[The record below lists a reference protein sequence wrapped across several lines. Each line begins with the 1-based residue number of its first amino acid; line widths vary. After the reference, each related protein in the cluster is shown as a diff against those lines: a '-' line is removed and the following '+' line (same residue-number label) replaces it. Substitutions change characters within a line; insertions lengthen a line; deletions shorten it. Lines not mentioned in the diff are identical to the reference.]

1 MSDRIFIDTNVLI
14 YLYSQEKE
22 KQQIVLSIFESEHT
36 FCISTHVM
44 MEFCNVLIKK
54 LKYPRNAVDIALE
67 DFKENFEILVV
78 DFQMIKH
85 ALRIQEQYQYS
96 FFDSLVLATAIVSN
110 CTRVYSEDMQHDQL
124 IDGMLRIWNPFV
136 VFRS

>member
-36 FCISTHVM
+36 FCISTHVI

-54 LKYPRNAVDIALE
+54 LKYPRNTVDIALE

-78 DFQMIKH
+78 DFQMIQH

>member
-36 FCISTHVM
+36 FCISTHVI

-54 LKYPRNAVDIALE
+54 LKYSRNVVEIALE

-78 DFQMIKH
+78 DFQMIQH

-96 FFDSLVLATAIVSN
+96 FFDSLVLATAIVSD